1 MSLLEIKIVRCTSET
16 SDQEC
21 LPKEDIDEYFA
32 KSTLGIYSMTK
43 LVDLENLEEPIQLQ
57 QALPVY
63 VPVGSKGDD
72 KIIGVQLSRNVF
84 EYKNAWH
91 NPF

>member
-43 LVDLENLEEPIQLQ
+43 LVDLENLEEPIQL
-57 QALPVY
+57 
-63 VPVGSKGDD
+63 
-72 KIIGVQLSRNVF
+72 
-84 EYKNAWH
+84 
-91 NPF
+91 